1 MIDEL
6 PSHWWATF
14 KVNSGSPLRFTWL
27 SSLRLSPCSIAY
39 HFPSPTIC
47 LLVFHTH
54 CHLSPQSSSPSSLQ
68 CQSIWLSCALSRS
81 PSHSLP
87 PLSLIFGPIQPSF
100 FFSLESHGVFA
111 QVALSALKLVCSPF
125 LSLSVFSYSP
135 SWCSSFRQLMENKIS
150 TIERGAFQDL
160 KELERLWVTF
170 CNWSRRYF
178 ILTPFLRENML
189 PCLLNKKM
197 WVVC

>member
-14 KVNSGSPLRFTWL
+14 KVNSGSLLRFTWL
-27 SSLRLSPCSIAY
+27 SSLHLARCSIVY

-47 LLVFHTH
+47 LLLVFHTR
-54 CHLSPQSSSPSSLQ
+54 CHLSPPSPPPSPLQ
-68 CQSIWLSCALSRS
+68 CQSIWLSCALS

-111 QVALSALKLVCSPF
+111 QVAPSALTLCVFYF
-125 LSLSVFSYSP
+125 LCLSVFSYSL
-135 SWCSSFRQLMENKIS
+135 SWCFSFRQLMENKIS

-170 CNWSRRYF
+170 CNWSSQYF
-178 ILTPFLRENML
+178 VP
-189 PCLLNKKM
+189 
-197 WVVC
+197 